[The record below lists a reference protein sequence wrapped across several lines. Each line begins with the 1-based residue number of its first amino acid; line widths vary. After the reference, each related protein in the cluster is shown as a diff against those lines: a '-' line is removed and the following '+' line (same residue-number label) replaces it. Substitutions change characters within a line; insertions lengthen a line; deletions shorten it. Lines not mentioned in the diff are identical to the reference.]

1 MTITQIQPNVET
13 TARATIE
20 AARALQTA
28 LEESPLD
35 LQQDAPRIRALLE
48 ALRTGELYR
57 DGDEAT
63 LDLLQ
68 TRVLD
73 TLASRVPGYRE
84 IALNSDTDDYA
95 FLDPELE
102 AIRRLWEQLRL
113 FRHLRQTVLDQ
124 LAAERQVSALRRR
137 PLATNT

>member
-1 MTITQIQPNVET
+1 MTITQIQPNIET
-13 TARATIE
+13 TARAAIE

-35 LQQDAPRIRALLE
+35 LKQDAPRIRALLE
-48 ALRTGELYR
+48 ALLTGEFYR

-84 IALNSDTDDYA
+84 IALNSDTDDFA

-102 AIRRLWEQLRL
+102 AIRRLWEQLRR

-124 LAAERQVSALRRR
+124 LTAERQVSALRRR
-137 PLATNT
+137 IQA

>member
-1 MTITQIQPNVET
+1 MTITQIQPNIET
-13 TARATIE
+13 TARAAIE

-35 LQQDAPRIRALLE
+35 LKQDAPRIRALLE
-48 ALRTGELYR
+48 ALLTGEFYR

-113 FRHLRQTVLDQ
+113 FRNLRQTVLDQ

-137 PLATNT
+137 SLATNT

>member
-1 MTITQIQPNVET
+1 MTIAQIQPSIET

-20 AARALQTA
+20 SARALQTA
-28 LEESPLD
+28 LDESPLD
-35 LQQDAPRIRALLE
+35 LQQDALRIRGMLDAFR
-48 ALRTGELYR
+48 AGELYR
-57 DGDEAT
+57 DREEAT

-68 TRVLD
+68 TRVLEAL
-73 TLASRVPGYRE
+73 TARTPGYRD
-84 IALNSDTDDYA
+84 IALHCDTDDFA

-124 LAAERQVSALRRR
+124 LTAERQVSELRRR
-137 PLATNT
+137 PLATNG

>member
-1 MTITQIQPNVET
+1 MTITQIQPNIEI
-13 TARATIE
+13 TARAAIE

-48 ALRTGELYR
+48 ALRTGELYH

-102 AIRRLWEQLRL
+102 AIRRLWEQLR
-113 FRHLRQTVLDQ
+113 RVRNLRQTVLDQ
-124 LAAERQVSALRRR
+124 LTAERQVSELRRR
-137 PLATNT
+137 PLATNG

>member
-1 MTITQIQPNVET
+1 MTITQIQPNIEI
-13 TARATIE
+13 TARAAVE

-35 LQQDAPRIRALLE
+35 LQQDAPRIRAMLE
-48 ALRTGELYR
+48 ALRAGQLYR
-57 DGDEAT
+57 DREEAT

-73 TLASRVPGYRE
+73 ALTARAPGYRD
-84 IALNSDTDDYA
+84 IALHCDTDEYA

-102 AIRRLWEQLRL
+102 AIRGLWEQLRR
-113 FRHLRQTVLDQ
+113 FRQLRQSVLDQ
-124 LAAERQVSALRRR
+124 LTAERQVSALRRR
-137 PLATNT
+137 SLSTNS

>member
-1 MTITQIQPNVET
+1 MTITQIQPNIEI
-13 TARATIE
+13 TARAAIE

-35 LQQDAPRIRALLE
+35 LQQDAPHIRALVE
-48 ALRTGELYR
+48 ALRRGELYR

-102 AIRRLWEQLRL
+102 AIRRLWEQLR
-113 FRHLRQTVLDQ
+113 RVRNLRQTVLDQ

-137 PLATNT
+137 IQA

>member
-1 MTITQIQPNVET
+1 MTITQIQPNIEI
-13 TARATIE
+13 TARAAIE

-35 LQQDAPRIRALLE
+35 LQQDAPRIRAMLE
-48 ALRTGELYR
+48 ALRDGELYR
-57 DGDEAT
+57 DRDEAT

-68 TRVLD
+68 TRVLAAL
-73 TLASRVPGYRE
+73 TARAPGYRD
-84 IALNSDTDDYA
+84 IALNCDTNDYA

-113 FRHLRQTVLDQ
+113 FRNLRQTVLDQ

-137 PLATNT
+137 IQA